1 MESRLKTRLLV
12 QAIIRQCESRAVPA
26 MVVRKGDPD
35 AGSLLV
41 KVNSFGN
48 GCQVLTP
55 VTDATGRRGWMLGT
69 GSGAVDEAAADSY
82 IERQSRYDEDLWVVE
97 IESRDGWHPLEEE
110 ILDI

>member
-69 GSGAVDEAAADSY
+69 GQRRRGRGGGGFIYRTSISV
-82 IERQSRYDEDLWVVE
+82 
-97 IESRDGWHPLEEE
+97 
-110 ILDI
+110 